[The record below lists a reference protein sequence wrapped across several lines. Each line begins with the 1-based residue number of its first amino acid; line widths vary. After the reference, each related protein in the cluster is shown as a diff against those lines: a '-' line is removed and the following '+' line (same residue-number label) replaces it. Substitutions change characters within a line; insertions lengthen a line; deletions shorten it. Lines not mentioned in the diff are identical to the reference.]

1 METQEKKQENNDTG
15 KLVALAGKLKDL
27 PLEDVLRQVYTHL
40 LSENELKRDRIE
52 ELTERLHKLEDQLL
66 KEQKE
71 KEDAEQILKDELRKQ
86 EGTKQLI
93 NKLLEDIRRYQ
104 NDIEWYKRTYETRS
118 FFGTIKEKLLKT
130 KKRRKEL

>member
-1 METQEKKQENNDTG
+1 MEAHEQTQGSDTG

-40 LSENELKRDRIE
+40 LSENEFKRDRIE
-52 ELTERLHKLEDQLL
+52 ELAERLQKMEDQLL

-118 FFGTIKEKLLKT
+118 FWGIIKEKLIK
-130 KKRRKEL
+130 

>member
-1 METQEKKQENNDTG
+1 MEAQEQTQGSDTG

-40 LSENELKRDRIE
+40 LSENEFKRDRIE
-52 ELTERLHKLEDQLL
+52 ELAERLQKMEDQLL

-118 FFGTIKEKLLKT
+118 FWGIIKEKLIK
-130 KKRRKEL
+130 

>member
-1 METQEKKQENNDTG
+1 MEAHEQTQGSDTG

-40 LSENELKRDRIE
+40 LSENEFKRDRIE
-52 ELTERLHKLEDQLL
+52 ELAERLQKMEDQLQ

-71 KEDAEQILKDELRKQ
+71 KEDAEQTLKDELRKQ

-118 FFGTIKEKLLKT
+118 FWGIIKEKLIK
-130 KKRRKEL
+130 

>member
-1 METQEKKQENNDTG
+1 METQGQTQLHDTG

-40 LSENELKRDRIE
+40 LSENEFKRDRIE
-52 ELTERLHKLEDQLL
+52 ELVDRLQKIEDQLL

-71 KEDAEQILKDELRKQ
+71 KEEAEKILKDELRKQ

-118 FFGTIKEKLLKT
+118 LLGTIKEKIFNRLG
-130 KKRRKEL
+130 